1 MRFATRTFLFSFVPF
16 AFLLMGS
23 FWAIQKLVDLNVRK
37 GLRDSLR
44 QTHQSIARVREKSE
58 IQNSRFLRVIAENQ
72 SLKQGLQLL
81 MTEPTSAE
89 ARLTVEDQLRE
100 MCGSM
105 GFDYLLVS
113 DPNGAPMAGVLRI
126 GEGFPGLDIARM
138 KPLPPQKGFG
148 EMNNHTYQIAST
160 PINQGDENLGTL
172 SVGENFDFTEFST
185 PAVLA
190 SGGKILKSSIKGVP
204 REEVEAALAGCKDGA
219 ECEVH
224 LRGEA
229 YLSLPM
235 NSIYFG
241 EGYVFR
247 SLQSVDSVSRPVQA
261 TLQYVFLSAGIGALA
276 VAMLLSVL
284 SSRSIVRPIAS
295 VVSHLRESAKT
306 GLLPEFHAKIPP
318 IQEIREL
325 TDSFNRAASAIR
337 EAREHLHQAYVEF
350 VGSLASALDARDGY
364 TAGHS
369 HRVSELSCAV
379 AKSMNVPEE
388 EIDNIRLGA
397 LLHDIGKI
405 GIADAVLQKP
415 GRLSNEEM
423 FLIQQHPTI
432 GRKIL
437 EGVAGF
443 QAYLPTVELHHE
455 NWDGSGYPCGL
466 RGPATPLGARIV
478 HVVDAYDAMTTN
490 RPYRSGMT
498 HAAAARIL
506 QHNAGIQFDETI
518 VKTFLGLE
526 EIERKRQLAD
536 HTVEQQVRSLVNAV
550 ERQDASSQE
559 MLSTSQQF
567 SVKKAP
573 VNRDGPSETEEILSA
588 TQQFPV
594 KNSLVTRDTSL
605 DSEEILSSA
614 QQFPVRK
621 T

>member
-16 AFLLMGS
+16 AILLTLS
-23 FWAIQKLVDLNVRK
+23 FWTIQKLVEVKVRD
-37 GLRDSLR
+37 GLRESLR
-44 QTHQSIARVREKSE
+44 KTHASMSKVRRKSE
-58 IQNSRFLRVIAENQ
+58 LQNSRFLRVIAENQ

-81 MTEPTSAE
+81 MTERTSPE

-100 MCGSM
+100 MCQSM
-105 GFDYLLVS
+105 GFDYLLAS
-113 DPNGAPMAGVLRI
+113 DADGGPLAGVMRI
-126 GEGFPGLDIARM
+126 ANEQVVSIDVAHVR
-138 KPLPPQKGFG
+138 PLPPQKGFWATG
-148 EMNNHTYQIAST
+148 ELAYQIAST
-160 PINQGDENLGTL
+160 PVNQGDENLGTL
-172 SVGENFDFTEFST
+172 SVGEYFDFSEFST

-190 SGGKILKSSIKGVP
+190 RGGKVLKSSIPGV
-204 REEVEAALAGCKDGA
+204 ESHDIEIALAGCKEGA
-219 ECEVH
+219 ECEV
-224 LRGEA
+224 RIGGEA

-241 EGYVFR
+241 EGYAFR
-247 SLQSVDSVSRPVQA
+247 SLQSVDSASRPVQA
-261 TLQYVFLSAGIGALA
+261 LLQNVFFIAGLGALA

-284 SSRSIVRPIAS
+284 SSRSIVRPIAG

-306 GLLPEFHAKIPP
+306 GLLPEFHTKVPP

-325 TDSFNRAASAIR
+325 TDSFNRAAASIR
-337 EAREHLHQAYVEF
+337 EAHDHLHQAYVEF

-369 HRVSELSCAV
+369 HRVSELSVAV
-379 AKSMNVPEE
+379 AKAMNVDEAE
-388 EIDNIRLGA
+388 LDNIRLGA

-415 GRLSNEEM
+415 GRLTKEEM
-423 FLIQQHPTI
+423 ALIQQHPTI

-443 QAYLPTVELHHE
+443 QPYLPTVELHHE
-455 NWDGSGYPCGL
+455 NWDGSGYPRGL
-466 RGPATPLGARIV
+466 RGTATPLSARIV

-498 HAAAARIL
+498 HHDAARIL

-518 VKTFLGLE
+518 VKAFLGLD
-526 EIERKRQLAD
+526 EIERRRQFAD
-536 HTVEQQVRSLVNAV
+536 QSVSQQVRSLANAV
-550 ERQDASSQE
+550 HVKDGAPSEATASQHFLKGDLSESRE
-559 MLSTSQQF
+559 MLSS
-567 SVKKAP
+567 
-573 VNRDGPSETEEILSA
+573 
-588 TQQFPV
+588 TQQFPIE
-594 KNSLVTRDTSL
+594 KSLLNGNGSAET
-605 DSEEILSSA
+605 EEMLSAS